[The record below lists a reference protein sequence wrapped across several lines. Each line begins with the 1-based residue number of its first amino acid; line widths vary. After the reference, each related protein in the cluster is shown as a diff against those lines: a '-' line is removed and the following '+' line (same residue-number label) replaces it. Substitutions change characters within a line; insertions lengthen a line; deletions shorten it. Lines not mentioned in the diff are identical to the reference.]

1 MFKQFLNKIRTMDK
15 QELTAFGTC
24 GLFLLLGLIQL
35 LILAASPF
43 GRTWD
48 HILLLLVDIAI
59 AAFACYMGFRWK
71 KTQGRS
77 AAVPP
82 SSIPRPSQQPPR
94 NARPSQQP
102 PQNARPSQ
110 QLPQNVRPSQ
120 QPPQNARPSQQ
131 PPQNARPSQQ
141 TPQNARPS
149 QQSFSME
156 DVPNT
161 LGSQSLPTPSI
172 QSLPQNDLF
181 DDTDWDDEF

>member
-1 MFKQFLNKIRTMDK
+1 MIEKTISISFRTGVIMFKQFLNKIRTMDK

-110 QLPQNVRPSQ
+110 Q
-120 QPPQNARPSQQ
+120 
-131 PPQNARPSQQ
+131 
-141 TPQNARPS
+141 
-149 QQSFSME
+149 SFSME

>member
-1 MFKQFLNKIRTMDK
+1 MIEKTISISFRTGVIMFKQFLNKIRTMDK

-94 NARPSQQP
+94 NARPSQQ
-102 PQNARPSQ
+102 
-110 QLPQNVRPSQ
+110 
-120 QPPQNARPSQQ
+120 
-131 PPQNARPSQQ
+131 